1 MNNHQILILG
11 WPVSPVQKWL
21 KKYPNVRVERIYR
34 EATRKIEKYRKNI
47 SFHTPKF
54 IYSRWAKLS
63 PECWYGDWKYDIENY
78 DTVIIIDEVR
88 GRDIFEFIFRKNP
101 TCNVCVFY
109 DSPILP
115 NTPKSPDNYSD
126 LPVRFFSCDP
136 KIVLD
141 YGIEEK
147 PYFYVFQPDECG
159 EKKFYS
165 CDSDVFFVGE
175 NKGGRKKVLQNLK
188 NVLSD
193 YGIHCKFVLVSNN
206 RHCFFSRRFTNFV
219 DYMPYD
225 EVIANI
231 KGCKAI
237 LELVSDGQTG
247 ITQRPYEAIYY
258 GKKLITNNKGVMKY
272 SFYNEE
278 RVFVLGQRDIG
289 ELVDFINKPVCE
301 YDVGIEYTFERW
313 VRGFLV
319 MSEG

>member
-1 MNNHQILILG
+1 MDNHQILILG

-21 KKYPNVRVERIYR
+21 KNYPNVRVERIYR
-34 EATRKIEKYRKNI
+34 EGIRKFEKYQKNI
-47 SFHTPKF
+47 SFHVPKC
-54 IYSRWAKLS
+54 IYSRWMKLS
-63 PECWYGDWKYDIENY
+63 PECWYGDWKYNIEDY

-88 GRDIFEFIFRKNP
+88 GRDIFEFIFSKNP

-109 DSPILP
+109 DSPIVP
-115 NTPKSPDNYSD
+115 NTPKAPDNYSD

-147 PYFYVFQPDECG
+147 PYFYVFQPDEFG
-159 EKKFYS
+159 EKNLYS

-175 NKGGRKKVLQNLK
+175 NKGGRKKILQSLK
-188 NVLSD
+188 NILSN
-193 YGIHCKFVLVSNN
+193 YKIRCKFVLVSKN
-206 RHCFFSRRFTNFV
+206 RHGFFRRRFTEFV

-258 GKKLITNNKGVMKY
+258 GKKLITNNKDVMKY

-278 RVFVLGQRDIG
+278 RVFLLGQRDIS
-289 ELVDFINKPVCE
+289 ELAEFINKPGCE
-301 YDVGIEYTFERW
+301 YDVGIEYTFDRW
-313 VRGFLV
+313 VRGFL
-319 MSEG
+319 